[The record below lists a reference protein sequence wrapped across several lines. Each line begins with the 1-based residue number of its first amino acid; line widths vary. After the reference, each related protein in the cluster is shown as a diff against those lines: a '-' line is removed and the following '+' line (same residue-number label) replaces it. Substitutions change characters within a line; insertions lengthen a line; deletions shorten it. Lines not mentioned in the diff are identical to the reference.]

1 MKIVTELRK
10 LYHTEFFNNNHD
22 PYYVLV
28 SCIMSLR
35 TKDEVTFP
43 LAKALFKKVK
53 TPEQMLQ
60 LSEEQLQKL
69 IYPVGFYKRKAKTIL
84 TISKILIK
92 QYNSKVPNNLEQL
105 LEIPGVGRK
114 TANIVLAHGY
124 KIPALPVDTHVHR
137 ISNRLGLVK
146 TNTPEQTEEALKKVL
161 PKKYWIEINELLV
174 KHGQNICK
182 PISPWC
188 TKCSI
193 NNYCKKINVNKFR

>member
-69 IYPVGFYKRKAKTIL
+69 IYSVGFYKRKAKTIL